1 MIVAVPGA
9 TAVTF
14 PVASTFAISSLSDFH
29 VTALFVAFSGDI
41 FAVRVASSPILID
54 FDASNSTPVT
64 ATTSSPFSRTVI
76 SQTASTS
83 PALAVIFD
91 VPILSVVTFPF
102 STVATVLSLE
112 SHVTVL
118 SVAFSG
124 VTVAVSSTVSPTVGV
139 AEVLSSSTFSTLI
152 MPSLAMLNSV
162 HLILIVSSPSVPLIA
177 NLTSETFPLFVLV
190 ISNVF
195 VMLNS
200 VLISNT
206 SLPSSSA
213 DFIAKEL
220 Q

>member
-1 MIVAVPGA
+1 M
-9 TAVTF
+9 
-14 PVASTFAISSLSDFH
+14 
-29 VTALFVAFSGDI
+29 
-41 FAVRVASSPILID
+41 
-54 FDASNSTPVT
+54 
-64 ATTSSPFSRTVI
+64 
-76 SQTASTS
+76 
-83 PALAVIFD
+83 
-91 VPILSVVTFPF
+91 
-102 STVATVLSLE
+102 
-112 SHVTVL
+112 
-118 SVAFSG
+118 SVALSG
-124 VTVAVSSTVSPTVGV
+124 VTVAVNSTVSPTVGV
-139 AEVLSSSTFSTLI
+139 AEVLFSSTFSTLI